1 MIVYQHI
8 ELLSF
13 ILLSLLFL
21 SIALL
26 FVAPLLNLIPTQ
38 KQFIFSSLNGFV
50 FVVIVALVTL
60 DILPELVEIAGPG
73 VMAAMLFGLALP
85 ALSEK
90 AFHNRAVV
98 HKLAAMAG
106 VCGLLIHALI
116 DGAALSMEDSHHN
129 LALSVALH
137 RIPIGLFVWWFV
149 RPHFG
154 TIVSVS
160 MLALIAA
167 GTLLGFFYTEAL
179 VSPLQTSLIAYFQAF
194 VVGTLIH
201 VIFHKPS
208 FGDIDKLQHHT
219 NNKAE
224 GVGNLLGL
232 ISVFYL
238 LQHSHHHE
246 GELHWVGEVLDT
258 LVYLSLETAPMLLLA
273 FLFAGIIKSFLPDT
287 FTSWLKKGRSLP
299 QATKGMVVGIPL
311 PLCSCSVVP
320 VYHTLIKKGVP
331 PSAAIA
337 FLIATPELGI
347 DALLISLP
355 LLGADLTVMRLICAA
370 ILAVIVALV
379 VSRYIPKLETEEEH
393 TQDTHKHDSFQTKL
407 KSGMHYATHDLLDH
421 IAPWILAG
429 IIIAAAIHPILN
441 DLQLGSIS
449 PTWQVIIFAGLGIPV
464 YVCASSATPLVAIF
478 LVGGVSPGAGLAFL
492 LAGPATNISTFGV
505 LAQLHNKF
513 SAALLAISCFTTAI
527 ALGIA
532 TNALLPNFQ
541 PINIDNHTHDFG
553 MLHWSALAMLSV
565 LFSYSV
571 YRNGM
576 RSFLM
581 QLIPHQHDKGGNCGH
596 DHGDGSH
603 CHHPHSNADH
613 DSHQHSHHSHGH
625 SHHNH

>member
-1 MIVYQHI
+1 M
-8 ELLSF
+8 
-13 ILLSLLFL
+13 SLLFL

-26 FVAPLLNLIPTQ
+26 FVAPLLNLIP
-38 KQFIFSSLNGFV
+38 KHKRIIFSSLNGFV
-50 FVVIVALVTL
+50 FVVIVALVVL
-60 DILPELVEIAGPG
+60 DILPELIELAGPG
-73 VMAAMLFGLALP
+73 VMLAMLFGLALP

-154 TIVSVS
+154 TMVSVS
-160 MLALIAA
+160 MLALIAT
-167 GTLLGFFYTEAL
+167 GTLLGFFYTDAL
-179 VSPLQTSLIAYFQAF
+179 VAPLQTNTIAYFQAF

-208 FGDIDKLQHHT
+208 FGDIDKHHHT
-219 NNKAE
+219 NNRAE
-224 GVGNLLGL
+224 GIGNLLGL
-232 ISVFYL
+232 VSVFYL

-246 GELHWVGEVLDT
+246 GELHWVEKALDT

-287 FTSWLKKGRSLP
+287 FTNWLKKGKSLP

-355 LLGADLTVMRLICAA
+355 LLGADLTVMRLMCAA
-370 ILAVIVALV
+370 ILAVMVALV
-379 VSRYIPKLETEEEH
+379 VSKYIPKADAPKEQIKGSH
-393 TQDTHKHDSFQTKL
+393 HHSSFESKL

-421 IAPWILAG
+421 IAPWILVG
-429 IIIAAAIHPILN
+429 IVIAAAIHPVLN
-441 DLQLGSIS
+441 DLHLGSIS
-449 PTWQVIIFAGLGIPV
+449 PTWQVVIFAGLGIPV

-513 SAALLAISCFTTAI
+513 SAGLLAFSCFTTAI
-527 ALGIA
+527 ALGMA

-541 PINIDNHTHDFG
+541 PIDMTANAHEFG
-553 MLHWSALAMLSV
+553 LLHWSALVILLV
-565 LFSYSV
+565 LFSYSI

-576 RSFLM
+576 RSFLL
-581 QLIPHQHDKGGNCGH
+581 QLIPHQHDADGNCSH
-596 DHGDGSH
+596 NHEHGSH
-603 CHHPHSNADH
+603 CHHAHNEHHRSTHDQQEHS
-613 DSHQHSHHSHGH
+613 H